1 MDLGKEPRPGRTGM
15 IIIWKKVM
23 KKKEESETSGR
34 IWVPLS
40 EIAKSS
46 GGTKCAVSLESMV

>member
-1 MDLGKEPRPGRTGM
+1 M